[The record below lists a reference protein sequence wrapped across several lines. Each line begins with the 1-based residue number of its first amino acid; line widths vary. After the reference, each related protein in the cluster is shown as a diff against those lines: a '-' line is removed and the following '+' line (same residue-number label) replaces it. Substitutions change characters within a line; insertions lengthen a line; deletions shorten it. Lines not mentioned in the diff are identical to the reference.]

1 MANVF
6 AHSLADDLAYEDII
20 DDVVIF
26 SDGSVGIGY
35 SIDTVYIDNM
45 DLGELLSL
53 ERNLSAFLLGIDK
66 DVFVQVQWRKIAGNI
81 PALDNHLDGIETGRP
96 YPPFRPTTE

>member
-53 ERNLSAFLLGIDK
+53 ERNLSSEVLSSSMHPIS
-66 DVFVQVQWRKIAGNI
+66 
-81 PALDNHLDGIETGRP
+81 PATPSG
-96 YPPFRPTTE
+96 FR